1 MKAGIHPDY
10 RTVLFHD
17 TAADVFFLIGST
29 ADSDRTHVHSDGN
42 TYPYIPLD
50 VSSASHRSTP
60 ASSARLRLKAGLPVS
75 TSGLHRLAPVRRKP
89 RSEGLTFH
97 LKGCCRSRSGFLTI
111 VDRSSQPLSGY
122 STAS

>member
-29 ADSDRTHVHSDGN
+29 ADSDRTHKHSDGN

-50 VSSASHRSTP
+50 VLQ
-60 ASSARLRLKAGLPVS
+60 RLAP
-75 TSGLHRLAPVRRKP
+75 GLHRPAAQDPGRRP
-89 RSEGLTFH
+89 D
-97 LKGCCRSRSGFLTI
+97 CRVQQALCLVWVEPEKSG
-111 VDRSSQPLSGY
+111 
-122 STAS
+122 

>member
-29 ADSDRTHVHSDGN
+29 ADSDRTHTHSDGN

-50 VSSASHRSTP
+50 VSSASHPIYTGQQRKTQVEGRIAGFNKRFASFGSSPKRRMHNPDSAACPTP
-60 ASSARLRLKAGLPVS
+60 PFAESAAPPERLCPCP
-75 TSGLHRLAPVRRKP
+75 TH
-89 RSEGLTFH
+89 
-97 LKGCCRSRSGFLTI
+97 C
-111 VDRSSQPLSGY
+111 
-122 STAS
+122 